1 MEQNRNIY
9 SVRQVNSYIK
19 RTLDNDFI
27 LSDISVRGEIS
38 NCKYHSSGHIYFSLK
53 DESGTLGCV
62 MFASYAAKLRFRLE
76 DGAKVVVRGNV
87 TVYERDGRCQLY
99 AKSIEAEG
107 EGDLYKRFEELK
119 ARLLES
125 GMFAQEYKRPIPPY
139 SMNIGVVTAET
150 GAVIRDIYNVA
161 SRRNP
166 YCHIVLYPAQV
177 QGDGA
182 AATICAGI
190 EALDRR
196 NLDVIIIGRGGGSIE
211 DLWAFNEESVAR
223 AIFNSK
229 TPIISAVGH
238 ETDFTIA
245 DFVADLRAPTPSAAA
260 ELAVFDYDQFCQD
273 LINRKISLGLQMK
286 SALDRAKNKTKQ
298 YSLTMDKLSPQ
309 SRLQQRAQ
317 YLQDLSNQLEAL
329 MGRKLQGSKE
339 QLGLR
344 SERLQGLSPLS
355 RLSAGFAYVTDKDG
369 RAVKSINGAD
379 VGDLISINLKDGV
392 LDADITSKREVK
404 YE

>member
-119 ARLLES
+119 ARLSES